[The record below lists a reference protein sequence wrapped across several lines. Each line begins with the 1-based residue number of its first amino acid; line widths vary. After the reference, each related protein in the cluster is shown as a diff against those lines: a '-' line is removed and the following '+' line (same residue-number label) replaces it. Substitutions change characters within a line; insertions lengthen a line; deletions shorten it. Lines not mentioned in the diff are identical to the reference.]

1 MIFACQKTKK
11 PLHIYTYLNIENLDT
26 PIVKL
31 KFLKISEKVK
41 TDSNI
46 SILSEINNFDT
57 LPKHIYIYTHIHK
70 SLIVYVPVTQS
81 TSC

>member
-41 TDSNI
+41 TDSNKY
-46 SILSEINNFDT
+46 LDT
-57 LPKHIYIYTHIHK
+57 FQK
-70 SLIVYVPVTQS
+70 
-81 TSC
+81 